1 VSLDD
6 VRTALRAAGRTLEEH
21 PGPPIAEWPGVPPR
35 DDATNNA
42 VLLALFEEAGEARI
56 VLERRAAELRRHR
69 GEVALPGGRVDPGEA
84 PIAAALREAFEEV
97 GIPPRDVEV
106 LGWLSPLR
114 TYSGQSVIRPFV
126 GALAARPALHVQP
139 TEVAYAFDVALA
151 ELLADGVFH
160 EEQWHR
166 GAPSGAGDDGYVAIF
181 VFEASG
187 EVIWGATARILAELC
202 GVLAG
207 TVGPGS

>member
-1 VSLDD
+1 VVLDD
-6 VRTALRAAGRTLEEH
+6 VRTALGVAGRTLATNV
-21 PGPPIAEWPGVPPR
+21 GPPIAEWPGVPPR
-35 DDATNNA
+35 EDATDNA
-42 VLLALFEEAGEARI
+42 VLLALFEEDGAARL
-56 VLERRAAELRRHR
+56 VLERRSADLRRHR

-84 PIAAALREAFEEV
+84 PIAAALREAHEEV
-97 GIPPRDVEV
+97 GIPPHDVEV

-126 GALAARPALHVQP
+126 GVLAARPALRVQP
-139 TEVAYAFDVALA
+139 AEVAYAFDVALA
-151 ELLADGVFH
+151 DLLKDGVFR

-166 GAPSGAGDDGYVAIF
+166 GASSDGDDDGYVTIF
-181 VFEASG
+181 VFEAAG

-207 TVGPGS
+207 TVAPAR